1 MPPADIEGISSI
13 TQKDLDELLKLLTA
27 MDNIV
32 INIDGFPEPG
42 DRAIG
47 VIKTIELELKKTNLL
62 AIKNAA
68 CYLVEYQGLNL
79 LVDYNIN
86 GKSQQMTAVFQK
98 VVVGSHQ
105 PESDEFAKE
114 EYQDYRLRVIFQ
126 AGEKLRCVPARCIA
140 SWKIL
145 QDEE

>member
-1 MPPADIEGISSI
+1 MSPADIEGISSI

-32 INIDGFPEPG
+32 MNIDGFPEPG

-62 AIKNAA
+62 AIRNAA
-68 CYLVEYQGLNL
+68 FHLAKYQGLPL
-79 LVDYNIN
+79 LVDYSVN
-86 GKSQQMTAVFQK
+86 GTTCQTIAVLHEI
-98 VVVGSHQ
+98 VVGHHQ
-105 PESDEFAKE
+105 TESDEFTNE

-126 AGEKLRCVPARCIA
+126 TKDKIRCIPARCIA

-145 QDEE
+145 